1 MKIFSI
7 LVLVFSLCAGARSE
21 EGLVEAFAAARA
33 ASVKSRVVPVSHDRP
48 ATPVRAASARF
59 ASISFV
65 PEGCT
70 VQSWCL
76 VKATECFL
84 GFTSNP
90 GGLWQGHAQYSVVRR
105 ATAYCPVGYGKW
117 ETRTFMSGVEP
128 QPFTSAIETDKD
140 EAGAS
145 ALRLCKAYRADW
157 LDAAPACGN

>member
-1 MKIFSI
+1 MKIFTG
-7 LVLVFSLCAGARSE
+7 LVLVLGLFAAANAE
-21 EGLVEAFAAARA
+21 EGLSDAFVAARA
-33 ASVKSRVVPVSHDRP
+33 ASVKSRAVPVSYDRR
-48 ATPVRAASARF
+48 AAPVRA

-84 GFTSNP
+84 GFTANP

-128 QPFTSAIETDKD
+128 QPFTSAIETDRA

-145 ALRLCKAYRADW
+145 ALRLCKVYRTDW
-157 LDAAPACGN
+157 LAAAPTCGN